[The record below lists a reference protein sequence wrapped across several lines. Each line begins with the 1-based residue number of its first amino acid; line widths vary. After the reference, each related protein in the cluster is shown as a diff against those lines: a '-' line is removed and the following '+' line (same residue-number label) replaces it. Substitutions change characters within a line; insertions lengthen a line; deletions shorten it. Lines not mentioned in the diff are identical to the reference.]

1 MIPQMNDIWD
11 HLLTSLLP
19 STSKISPAKYTM
31 FLDLSDPEK
40 RTKEDLATALTYI
53 TGFQQYYHVI
63 LGLNLRE
70 ASQIAQAQ
78 GISVS
83 TNMSPQLL
91 ASRIRS
97 QLDIAEV
104 VIHNA
109 QFAVSAQQS
118 NHTGQVQ
125 GITVPYIG
133 NPELLTGAGDHFNAG
148 YCYGVLNHLSGL
160 QCLTLGIS
168 TATYYVQTGATPT
181 LEDVYRF
188 ISTWDPCLLSDS

>member
-1 MIPQMNDIWD
+1 M
-11 HLLTSLLP
+11 
-19 STSKISPAKYTM
+19 
-31 FLDLSDPEK
+31 
-40 RTKEDLATALTYI
+40 
-53 TGFQQYYHVI
+53 
-63 LGLNLRE
+63 
-70 ASQIAQAQ
+70 
-78 GISVS
+78 
-83 TNMSPQLL
+83 NMSPQLL

-168 TATYYVQTGATPT
+168 TATYYVQTGTTPT